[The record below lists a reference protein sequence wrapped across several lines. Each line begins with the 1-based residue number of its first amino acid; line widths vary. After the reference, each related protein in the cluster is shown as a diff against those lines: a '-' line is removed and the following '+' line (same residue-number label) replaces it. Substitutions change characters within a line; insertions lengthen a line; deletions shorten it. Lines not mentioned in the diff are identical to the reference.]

1 MVHVSLPRTLGALL
15 AMSWLGTP
23 FGCGGGI
30 TPPVPEATAVAR
42 LAGSVEVAWYDT
54 AGKKPQGPNTAGL
67 TDGRL
72 VQIRLN
78 ALADAS
84 ALESLPDLRR
94 LNLDGA
100 ALSGPLPC
108 KTLQHLSISGSPGF
122 NPSWL
127 AGCTSLESLELV
139 RSDLATLDGFP
150 ALAGLQRLHLGHNPI
165 TSLAGL
171 PALPELTHLTVVGS
185 KLDSMTSLRPQPKL
199 ANIVAPGLVETP
211 ATETAATEAPS
222 PFGRNE
228 VLGID
233 IPPPPNP
240 WVDAVTE
247 SKGSTSGL
255 TTQCTVVPLGNFKL
269 TCDFGVERLSGMVP
283 LKVHIGTTHKQPG
296 VMATLS
302 VQKGTAR
309 LYMPYFGK
317 YQYVEATPGNPV
329 EVQGILGKAWRS
341 AAKLG
346 MYQVVVQAMDGDAEG
361 RIGGGGAGVL
371 GAGDLQGLLRQ

>member
-1 MVHVSLPRTLGALL
+1 MVHVSLPRTLGVLL
-15 AMSWLGTP
+15 AMSWLGTL

-30 TPPVPEATAVAR
+30 TPPAPEATAVAR

-54 AGKKPQGPNTAGL
+54 AGKKPQGPNAAGL

-72 VQIRLN
+72 VRIRLN

-84 ALESLPDLRR
+84 ALASLPDLRR
-94 LNLDGA
+94 LSLDSA
-100 ALSGPLPC
+100 ALAGPLPC
-108 KTLQHLSISGSPGF
+108 ASLQHLTLQ
-122 NPSWL
+122 NTAVDLTWL
-127 AGCTSLESLELV
+127 AGCTSLESLEIERGGLT
-139 RSDLATLDGFP
+139 TLHGFP
-150 ALAGLQRLHLGHNPI
+150 ALPGLRRLHLGRDPI

-171 PALPELTHLTVVGS
+171 PELPELTQLTVVGS
-185 KLDSMTSLRPQPKL
+185 KLDSLASLRPQPKL
-199 ANIVAPGLVETP
+199 ANIVAPGLVEKP

-269 TCDFGVERLSGMVP
+269 TCDFGIKRLSGMVP
-283 LKVHIGTTHKQPG
+283 LEVRIGSTHKQPG
-296 VMATLS
+296 VLAKLS
-302 VQKGTAR
+302 VQSGTVR

-329 EVQGILGKAWRS
+329 EVRGILGKAWRS
-341 AAKLG
+341 AGKLG

-361 RIGGGGAGVL
+361 VAVNLVNAIK
-371 GAGDLQGLLRQ
+371 